1 MTADA
6 FRLDLVELLQ
16 PDKLLLVWG
25 DGHESLYPFRLLRAK
40 CTCAS
45 CVDEWTGEKLLADDR
60 IADGIRVDRW
70 DATGRYGLHLYFSD
84 GHSTGIYTLKNL
96 RGMCPCPE
104 CHESRE

>member
-1 MTADA
+1 MTADSFCLELA
-6 FRLDLVELLQ
+6 ELLE

-25 DGHESLYPFRLLRAK
+25 DGHESLYPFRLLRAR

-60 IADGIRVDRW
+60 IAADIRVNRW
-70 DATGRYGLHLYFSD
+70 DATGRYGLQLYFSD

-96 RGMCPCPE
+96 RRMCPCPE